1 MKSLHDKQ
9 IEMLWER
16 RRHCGSFEY
25 CLIDAWFKA
34 DPVNQCILENA
45 FEHTQFRLTYK
56 ETPSDFASKK
66 VHRLERH
73 QYAPE
78 MNTLHFEDGTSF
90 NTPGCV
96 TIDSALAY
104 VQSQTS

>member
-1 MKSLHDKQ
+1 MKSYQDKQ

-34 DPVNQCILENA
+34 DPVNKTRLENA
-45 FEHTQFRLTYK
+45 FEHTEFRLTYK
-56 ETPSDFASKK
+56 ETPEDFASKQ
-66 VHRLERH
+66 VYRLERH

-90 NTPGCV
+90 ATPSCT
-96 TIDSALAY
+96 TIEEALAH
-104 VQSQTS
+104 VQSQIS